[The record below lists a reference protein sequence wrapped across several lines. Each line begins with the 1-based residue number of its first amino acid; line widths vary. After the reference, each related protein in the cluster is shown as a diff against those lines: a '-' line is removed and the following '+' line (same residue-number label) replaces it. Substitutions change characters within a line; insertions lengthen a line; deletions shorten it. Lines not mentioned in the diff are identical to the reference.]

1 MGSHLRPSH
10 KVQWD
15 RGRRVWE
22 RRARNPICL
31 WRSPSASFL
40 SFSIHTL
47 LSSSSVSWQFSC
59 PSLSWCQAHAHCL
72 RHGCSGPCCLGSG
85 VPASRS
91 WCPWL
96 PRVATALALVLCSP
110 LQNLTFLLWKIITVR
125 KPRLEP
131 RYRRQE
137 QYEYHLWTGDK

>member
-1 MGSHLRPSH
+1 MGSHLHPSH

-22 RRARNPICL
+22 KRARNPICL
-31 WRSPSASFL
+31 WRSPSASFP
-40 SFSIHTL
+40 SFPIHTL

-72 RHGCSGPCCLGSG
+72 RHSCSGPCCLGSG
-85 VPASRS
+85 VPASPGRGAHG
-91 WCPWL
+91 CPGWL
-96 PRVATALALVLCSP
+96 QHSPLCSV
-110 LQNLTFLLWKIITVR
+110 LLCRIWLWKIITVR
-125 KPRLEP
+125 KPRLELS
-131 RYRRQE
+131 YRWQE